1 MTARRP
7 HDSVRR
13 SYDAVA
19 QDYGDRL
26 DDELRYKPF
35 DRAILA
41 ALVEQTEPAT
51 TIADVGCGPGHVAAW
66 LAGHGA
72 ASVGFDLSPAM
83 VETARRLHPEVP
95 VLEGDLLSLPAGDGE
110 FGAVVAL
117 YSIIHLAPEERP
129 LAFGELL
136 RVLRPRGL
144 LLVSFHVGTEVSHRD
159 EWWGH
164 DVDIDFR
171 FLEPTVIVAELEG
184 VGFAL
189 ELAAERVPYPE
200 EAATKRAYLLARRPA

>member
-1 MTARRP
+1 
-7 HDSVRR
+7 VRR